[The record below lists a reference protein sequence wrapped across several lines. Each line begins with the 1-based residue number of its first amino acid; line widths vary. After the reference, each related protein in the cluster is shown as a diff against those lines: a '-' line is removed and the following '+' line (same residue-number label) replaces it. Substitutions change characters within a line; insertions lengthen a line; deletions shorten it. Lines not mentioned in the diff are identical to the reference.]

1 MAKIKDV
8 AREAGVS
15 IASVSRVL
23 TGTRQVSNETKTA
36 VLAAAEKLGYRT
48 NYLASALRR
57 QATQTL
63 GMVIPR
69 IANPYFIAL
78 VQTIEES
85 AQAQG
90 YEVLLCDSTDDADTE
105 RRRVRALLSRQ
116 VEGIIIIPCDDEK
129 GSAETVREA
138 LREVPVVSLDRS
150 IRGIAMDQVCVDN
163 RAGIIAIIDHLA
175 GKARRRLSFVGA
187 RQTVS
192 TARERLE
199 AYRKH
204 VRELD
209 PPSADRVWLGEFTVE
224 WGEEAADRILADGS
238 RPDAVVCGND
248 LIAAGVIRR
257 LRTRGLNVPGDIAVT
272 GFDDIELCRFVEP
285 AITTVHQPLRAIG
298 AEGARRLF
306 AHIEGST
313 SAPPARVRIVPRLVV
328 RASSG

>member
-1 MAKIKDV
+1 MAKIRDV

-23 TGTRQVSNETKTA
+23 TGARRVSDDTKAA
-36 VLAAAEKLGYRT
+36 VLTAAEKLGYRT

-57 QATQTL
+57 QATRTL

-90 YEVLLCDSTDDADTE
+90 YELLLCDSADDADIE
-105 RRRVRALLSRQ
+105 KRRMRALLSRQ
-116 VEGIIIIPCDDEK
+116 VEGIILIPCDEK

-163 RAGIIAIIDHLA
+163 RAGIVAIIDHLA
-175 GKARRRLSFVGA
+175 GKAHRRLAFVGA
-187 RQTVS
+187 QQTVS

-199 AYRKH
+199 AYREY
-204 VRELD
+204 VREWDL
-209 PPSADRVWLGEFTVE
+209 PSADRVLLGEFTVE
-224 WGEEAADRILADGS
+224 WGEQAADRILADGLP
-238 RPDAVVCGND
+238 PDAVVCGND
-248 LIAAGVIRR
+248 LIAAGVIRT
-257 LRTRGLNVPGDIAVT
+257 LRARGLDVPGDIAVT
-272 GFDDIELCRFVEP
+272 GFDDIELCRFIEP
-285 AITTVHQPLRAIG
+285 AITTVHQPLRDIG
-298 AEGARRLF
+298 TEGARRLF
-306 AHIEGST
+306 ARIEGT
-313 SAPPARVRIVPRLVV
+313 SGPAARVRIRPSLVV

>member
-1 MAKIKDV
+1 MAKIRDV

-36 VLAAAEKLGYRT
+36 VLAAAETLGYRA
-48 NYLASALRR
+48 NFLASALRR
-57 QATQTL
+57 QATRTL

-90 YEVLLCDSTDDADTE
+90 YEVFLCDSADDADTE
-105 RRRVRALLSRQ
+105 KRRVRALLSRQ
-116 VEGIIIIPCDDEK
+116 VEGIIIIPCDEK

-175 GKARRRLSFVGA
+175 GKARRRLCFVGA

-199 AYRKH
+199 AYRNY

-209 PPSADRVWLGEFTVE
+209 PPSADRIWLGEFTVE
-224 WGEEAADRILADGS
+224 WGEQAADRILADS
-238 RPDAVVCGND
+238 SPPDAVVCGND
-248 LIAAGVIRR
+248 LIAAGVIRT
-257 LRTRGLNVPGDIAVT
+257 LRARGLDVPGDIAVT
-272 GFDDIELCRFVEP
+272 GFDDIELCRFIEP
-285 AITTVHQPLRAIG
+285 AITTVHQPLRDIG
-298 AEGARRLF
+298 TEGARKLF
-306 AHIEGST
+306 ARIEGISE
-313 SAPPARVRIVPRLVV
+313 PASRVRIIPRLVV

>member
-1 MAKIKDV
+1 MAKIRDV

-23 TGTRQVSNETKTA
+23 KGTRQVSSETKAA

-57 QATQTL
+57 QATRTL
-63 GMVIPR
+63 GMVVPR

-85 AQAQG
+85 AQAKG
-90 YEVLLCDSTDDADTE
+90 YELLLCDSTDDTAIE
-105 RRRVRALLSRQ
+105 GRRVRALLSRQ
-116 VEGIIIIPCDDEK
+116 VEGIIIIPCDEK

-150 IRGIAMDQVCVDN
+150 IRGISMDLVCVDN

-175 GKARRRLSFVGA
+175 GKARRRLTFVGA

-199 AYRKH
+199 SYREY

-209 PPSADRVWLGEFTVE
+209 PPSAERVMLGEFTVE
-224 WGEEAADRILADGS
+224 WGEQAAERILADGS
-238 RPDAVVCGND
+238 PPEAVVCGND
-248 LIAAGVIRR
+248 LIAAGVIRT
-257 LRTRGLNVPGDIAVT
+257 LRGRGLDVPGDIAVT
-272 GFDDIELCRFVEP
+272 GFDDIELCRFIEP
-285 AITTVHQPLRAIG
+285 AITTVHQPLRDIG
-298 AEGARRLF
+298 AEGARKLF
-306 AHIEGST
+306 ARIE
-313 SAPPARVRIVPRLVV
+313 SACRPATRVRIIPRLVV

>member
-1 MAKIKDV
+1 MAKIRDV

-23 TGTRQVSNETKTA
+23 TGTRRVSGETKTA

-57 QATQTL
+57 QATRTL

-90 YEVLLCDSTDDADTE
+90 YEVLLCDSTDDTATE

-116 VEGIIIIPCDDEK
+116 VEGIIIIPCDEK

-138 LREVPVVSLDRS
+138 LREVPVVTLDRS

-175 GKARRRLSFVGA
+175 GKARHRLSFVGA
-187 RQTVS
+187 KQTVS
-192 TARERLE
+192 TARERME
-199 AYRKH
+199 AYRDY
-204 VRELD
+204 VREFD
-209 PPSADRVWLGEFTVE
+209 PASAERIWLGEFTVE
-224 WGEEAADRILADGS
+224 WGEEAATRILAEGS
-238 RPDAVVCGND
+238 PPDAVVCGND
-248 LIAAGVIRR
+248 LIAAGVIRT
-257 LRTRGLNVPGDIAVT
+257 LRARGLDVPGDIAVT
-272 GFDDIELCRFVEP
+272 GFDDIELCRFIEP
-285 AITTVHQPLRAIG
+285 AITTVHQPLRDIG
-298 AEGARRLF
+298 AEGARKLF
-306 AHIEGST
+306 ARIEGT
-313 SAPPARVRIVPRLVV
+313 SGPPVRLRIVPRLVV
-328 RASSG
+328 RSSSG